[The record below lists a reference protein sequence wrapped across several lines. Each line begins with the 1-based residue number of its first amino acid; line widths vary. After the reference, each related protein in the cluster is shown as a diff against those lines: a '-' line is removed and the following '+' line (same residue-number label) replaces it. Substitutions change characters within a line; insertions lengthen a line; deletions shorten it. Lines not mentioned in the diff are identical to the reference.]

1 MKYHITNEHKTNL
14 KVLIE
19 DESECAITITVPVVE
34 GAIPNL
40 EMFCESCNYKTS
52 NRKYWD
58 RHLKGHNS
66 ININIK
72 DMIVGCNF
80 CDFNTN
86 HEDSLEGH
94 VATKHPRKRKI
105 NDDQENDTE
114 ENDLKKFDEKSSLA
128 NESSTDAKPQ
138 EKHAKFDSST
148 SNDNNVSKNSI
159 KSTEDIISCPECLFQ
174 TDDLDK
180 ITDHRNKFH

>member
-1 MKYHITNEHKTNL
+1 MKYHISNDHKTNL

-34 GAIPNL
+34 GALPNL

-58 RHLKGHNS
+58 RHLKGHS

-72 DMIVGCNF
+72 DIIVCCNF

-105 NDDQENDTE
+105 NDDQEENNTE
-114 ENDLKKFDEKSSLA
+114 KNDLQNSDEKSSLV
-128 NESSTDAKPQ
+128 NEFEPKEKQAKTDST
-138 EKHAKFDSST
+138 T
-148 SNDNNVSKNSI
+148 SNDINVSKNSV
-159 KSTEDIISCPECLFQ
+159 KSTDENFSCPECLFE

>member
-1 MKYHITNEHKTNL
+1 MSFFIQKIFQISIYLSLIFDIEFIWISRYHEVVDHIENYEPPKTTCPHCDKNFYSDRYLKYHITNEHKTNL

-34 GAIPNL
+34 GALPNL

-94 VATKHPRKRKI
+94 VATKNIH
-105 NDDQENDTE
+105 ENEKSMMIKKMT
-114 ENDLKKFDEKSSLA
+114 LKKM
-128 NESSTDAKPQ
+128 
-138 EKHAKFDSST
+138 
-148 SNDNNVSKNSI
+148 I
-159 KSTEDIISCPECLFQ
+159 
-174 TDDLDK
+174 
-180 ITDHRNKFH
+180 

>member
-1 MKYHITNEHKTNL
+1 MKYHITNDHKTNL

-34 GAIPNL
+34 GALPNL

-58 RHLKGHNS
+58 RHLKGHS

-72 DMIVGCNF
+72 DIIVCCNF

-105 NDDQENDTE
+105 NNDQENNSE
-114 ENDLKKFDEKSSLA
+114 KNDLQNSSDAKSSLV
-128 NESSTDAKPQ
+128 NEFDEPKEKNAKIDSTT
-138 EKHAKFDSST
+138 T
-148 SNDNNVSKNSI
+148 SNNDINVSKNSV
-159 KSTEDIISCPECLFQ
+159 KSTEESFSCPECLFQ